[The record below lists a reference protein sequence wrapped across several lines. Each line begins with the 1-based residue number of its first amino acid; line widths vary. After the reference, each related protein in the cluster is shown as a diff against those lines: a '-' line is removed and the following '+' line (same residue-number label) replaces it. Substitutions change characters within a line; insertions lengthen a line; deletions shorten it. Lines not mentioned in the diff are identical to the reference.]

1 MTSLFVF
8 IFFLLSFIFPYL
20 LSISYESITVS
31 SGDTEDVE
39 MTKICCL
46 KEAP

>member
-8 IFFLLSFIFPYL
+8 ISFLLSFIFPYL
-20 LSISYESITVS
+20 LNISYVSSTVS

-39 MTKICCL
+39 MTNKGCL